1 MIKII
6 KMIGLETQT
15 GNYLVTNG
23 TKCAYVTKDLL
34 LLREAKWNEF
44 VWLFGELNKDTYFV
58 ADKISYNDFLNF
70 LRKGLVQFEDD
81 KVLETL
87 PEGFSVTILKTEKI
101 AEDFSGYEESKC
113 NNGGSY
119 GFWTNRHHCKLT
131 KTSGQV
137 LFGWYDTQHATAEI
151 HCCPAC
157 GQFDDH
163 GYQKAEI
170 KKGEEIIGFTN
181 EDYPCRTEIFI
192 Y

>member
-1 MIKII
+1 MMI

-101 AEDFSGYEESKC
+101 VEDFSNYEESRC
-113 NNGGSY
+113 NNGGGY
-119 GFWTNRHHCKLT
+119 GFWTNRHYVKLI
-131 KTSGQV
+131 KNNQV
-137 LFGWYDTQHATAEI
+137 LFGWYDTEHTTADI
-151 HCCPAC
+151 YYCPVC
-157 GQFDDH
+157 GQFNEH
-163 GYQKAEI
+163 GYEKAEV
-170 KKGEEIIGFTN
+170 KKGKEIIGFT
-181 EDYPCRTEIFI
+181 EKDYPCKTEIFI